1 MQILTDNQLRAL
13 TYAIQGQITTPHSDD
28 LIAIIGLGREPD
40 NAAAIAN
47 WLHAMAEG
55 HQCMDAYEL
64 LRNGPALL
72 AAHLDE
78 LRTDVALG
86 NYSTLPER
94 HPFLPSSS
102 LSQKEQLLVARGI
115 YYLIMQLGFESE
127 LKGMIELVL
136 PGRGDAISKIAIW
149 VGQVNPTYT
158 HLLSEVTLPL
168 AGRLREAITRATESE

>member
-1 MQILTDNQLRAL
+1 MQILTDNQLCAL
-13 TYAIQGQITTPHSDD
+13 TYAIQGQVTTPHSDD
-28 LIAIIGLGREPD
+28 LVAIIGLGGEPD

-47 WLHAMAEG
+47 WLHAMADG
-55 HQCMDAYEL
+55 RQWVDAYEL

-86 NYSTLPER
+86 NYSNLPEC

-102 LSQKEQLLVARGI
+102 LTQKEQLLVARGI
-115 YYLIMQLGFESE
+115 YCLIMQPDFEFE

-136 PGRGDAISKIAIW
+136 PGRGDVITKIAIW
-149 VGQVNPTYT
+149 VGHMNPIYT

-168 AGRLREAITRATESE
+168 ACRLREAITRATES